1 MYVCIHICMYVCM
14 YYAQMKVWDMRQPQ
28 AVVSI
33 PMNERVYCMDAKGQA
48 VVGNNNNHGYR

>member
-1 MYVCIHICMYVCM
+1 MYVCM